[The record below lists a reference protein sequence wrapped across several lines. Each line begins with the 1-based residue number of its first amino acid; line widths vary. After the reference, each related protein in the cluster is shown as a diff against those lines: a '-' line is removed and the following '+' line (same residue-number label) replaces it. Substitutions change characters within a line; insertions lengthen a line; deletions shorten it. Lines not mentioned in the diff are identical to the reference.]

1 MSPQSSE
8 KMAEFRFL
16 GYLAEVYGKKRIK
29 IPLENPRKLR
39 DILEVEFPE
48 DRSIVLVN
56 QRVGNF
62 DSLIRNGDTIVI
74 MPMISG
80 GQPKPAKDP
89 LIRSVRRFVRPSR
102 YRRRGG

>member
-1 MSPQSSE
+1 MLSQSLG

-16 GYLAEVYGKKRIK
+16 GYLGEIFGKKRVRIS
-29 IPLENPRKLR
+29 LESPMKLR

-48 DRSIVLVN
+48 DRSIVLIN

-62 DSLIRNGDTIVI
+62 DSLIRNEDKVVI

-80 GQPKPAKDP
+80 G
-89 LIRSVRRFVRPSR
+89 
-102 YRRRGG
+102 